1 MGQTENNFCWP
12 KNMPSDPVK
21 AFPFLFYLQIT
32 SGTETRKERSLQM
45 RKGRKRERKNDS
57 QTQWP
62 NPRHSGEIVSSS
74 SCRRVLS
81 SCHQSLSFSISLS
94 LLNWVWSSQH
104 HADRDLAFASA
115 VRSHLHLR
123 RAISPLVDSSRLS
136 LFLLLSIWPHLM
148 IFFSGFCFCFCIEEW
163 MILYICLVAEKMWAT
178 SRKCVFYGIFKNLTP
193 ENIFQNIFWNAT
205 KHLKIFSFPKNSIS
219 RKYLFSRKYFT
230 WTKHS
235 PNPSFSCKVIN
246 WWAYLF

>member
-136 LFLLLSIWPHLM
+136 LFLLLSIWPDLM
-148 IFFSGFCFCFCIEEW
+148 NFFWLGFVSMFIYWE
-163 MILYICLVAEKMWAT
+163 MVLYICLEAEKMWET
-178 SRKCVFYGIFKNLTP
+178 RRKCVFYIIFNNT
-193 ENIFQNIFWNAT
+193 T
-205 KHLKIFSFPKNSIS
+205 KH
-219 RKYLFSRKYFT
+219 
-230 WTKHS
+230 
-235 PNPSFSCKVIN
+235 
-246 WWAYLF
+246 